1 MRIIYVSEF
10 RQVLKSLYSGL
21 GKSSVIYP
29 SAMLVATGI
38 TTIELGIIFYI
49 KEIFGAT
56 PSQIGYFTAVWSFCY
71 IIGCIFIRPIFNRV
85 LPRYLLIVSSFLMSV
100 FVLCILFIKVFTF
113 AFVYYN
119 LYGIAMSF
127 FWPPILGWLS
137 RDIEGA
143 RLGKSMSYFNI
154 SWSIGIVIGPFLA
167 GFLSAISPDLPLY
180 TGSFLFL
187 ITGILIGGASFL
199 LPKIRTDRSIEKAN
213 SGETV
218 KADHSTILRFSG
230 WVGMFTTFVV
240 IGVIINI
247 FPIFA
252 RDELMLRKELIGV
265 LLQSRTFIATFVF
278 IILAHS
284 TAWHFRI
291 SQMVAGQVC
300 LALSIFFMNFTT
312 STLILAVLIAVMGAL
327 RALSYNNSLF
337 HGVSGSINR
346 TGRMAVHESLLA
358 AGLIFGSSL
367 GGLLYE
373 NFSMATVYYFCGSTV
388 LFGAILQAGLYFI
401 LKREIIEKI

>member
-1 MRIIYVSEF
+1 MRIKYVSEF

-21 GKSSVIYP
+21 GKSSIIYP

-346 TGRMAVHESLLA
+346 THLWAD
-358 AGLIFGSSL
+358 
-367 GGLLYE
+367 
-373 NFSMATVYYFCGSTV
+373 YYMRTSQWQRSITSVVPPSCLV
-388 LFGAILQAGLYFI
+388 Q
-401 LKREIIEKI
+401 

>member
-1 MRIIYVSEF
+1 MRIKYVSEF

-21 GKSSVIYP
+21 GKSSIIYP

-346 TGRMAVHESLLA
+346 TRVVWRCMNRFSQQGSFLVHRWADYCTRTSRWQRSITFVAAPYCLA
-358 AGLIFGSSL
+358 R
-367 GGLLYE
+367 
-373 NFSMATVYYFCGSTV
+373 YYKLAST
-388 LFGAILQAGLYFI
+388 LF
-401 LKREIIEKI
+401 